1 MRASSGGMQR
11 ALLNQFSVRMAV
23 QKQQTDTMRSRQA
36 LMGTPVRGSTRAR
49 NFDTG
54 PKPPSRAKE

>member
-1 MRASSGGMQR
+1 MQR